1 MMRQQKWIIGFILAS
16 FLITSCQQ
24 ENSNNETNSDPL
36 TSTAITSNV
45 DSNATAAAIKVF
57 LKYLD
62 IKDALVATDTEKCI
76 AATTNFIAAMEQL
89 QASFPKDN
97 KAYIYIDSLLAYS
110 KKIDNAITIPNK
122 RSMFSLLSNSMNQF
136 LKSIEIKNAHIY
148 HQFCPM
154 ALHDTG
160 AFWLSQDQDIKN
172 PYFGKEMLECG
183 ETVDSLN

>member
-1 MMRQQKWIIGFILAS
+1 MHHTHKVLFVISLMSLFI
-16 FLITSCQQ
+16 SCKTANQ
-24 ENSNNETNSDPL
+24 NDDSSANPL
-36 TSTAITSNV
+36 PSHAITSNV

-62 IKDALVATDTEKCI
+62 IKDALVAGDTGKCMG
-76 AATTNFIAAMEQL
+76 ATTNFIDAMEQL
-89 QASFPKDN
+89 KERFPKN
-97 KAYIYIDSLLAYS
+97 NSAYTYMDSLQSYA
-110 KKIDNAITIPNK
+110 KKIDKAPLMEHK
-122 RSMFSLLSNSMNQF
+122 RSMFSLLSNCMNQF

-160 AFWLSQDQDIKN
+160 AFWLSQEADIKN

>member
-1 MMRQQKWIIGFILAS
+1 MHRLLNSLILFS
-16 FLITSCQQ
+16 LITLVISCKTATQ
-24 ENSNNETNSDPL
+24 NEDTNIKLLPNH
-36 TSTAITSNV
+36 AITSNV
-45 DSNATAAAIKVF
+45 DSNATAAAIKVL

-62 IKDALVATDTEKCI
+62 IKDALVAGDTGKCRT
-76 AATTNFIAAMEQL
+76 ATINFLDAMEQL
-89 QASFPKDN
+89 KERFPKN
-97 KAYIYIDSLLAYS
+97 NSTYTYLDSMQTFA
-110 KKIDNAITIPNK
+110 KKIDKSALIDHK

-160 AFWLSQDQDIKN
+160 AFWLSQEADIKN

>member
-1 MMRQQKWIIGFILAS
+1 MHRLFNSLILFS
-16 FLITSCQQ
+16 LITLVISCKTATQ
-24 ENSNNETNSDPL
+24 NEDTNIKPL
-36 TSTAITSNV
+36 PNHAITS
-45 DSNATAAAIKVF
+45 KVL

-62 IKDALVATDTEKCI
+62 IKDALVAGDTGICKT
-76 AATTNFIAAMEQL
+76 ATINFLDAMEQL
-89 QASFPKDN
+89 KERFPKN
-97 KAYIYIDSLLAYS
+97 NSTYTYLDSMQTFA
-110 KKIDNAITIPNK
+110 KKIDKSALIDHK

-160 AFWLSQDQDIKN
+160 AFWLSQEADIKN